1 MKQHWGITLP
11 FIGYNL
17 FIGATVPGIDN
28 AAHVGG
34 LVAGLVAGFTLAAP
48 FGTGARPAVLRAGA
62 GVAAC
67 VAAILVLAMLA
78 PNTRQAWDAE
88 LGFGEEVNHMAQ
100 EEKALVARA
109 REILVQADKR
119 AVAQAETGRQL
130 DGVARS
136 WSGVHARL
144 AAYPLSQKSRFLQTR
159 QDLVEYS
166 ELRRQAFT
174 RLARGFSASQD
185 DSGAVAE
192 FRQLMAQGD
201 AVTARMAAR
210 NKSETQ
216 KQTRKE

>member
-1 MKQHWGITLP
+1 M
-11 FIGYNL
+11 
-17 FIGATVPGIDN
+17 D
-28 AAHVGG
+28 
-34 LVAGLVAGFTLAAP
+34 
-48 FGTGARPAVLRAGA
+48 PA
-62 GVAAC
+62 
-67 VAAILVLAMLA
+67 
-78 PNTRQAWDAE
+78 E
-88 LGFGEEVNHMAQ
+88 F
-100 EEKALVARA
+100 
-109 REILVQADKR
+109 
-119 AVAQAETGRQL
+119 
-130 DGVARS
+130 
-136 WSGVHARL
+136 
-144 AAYPLSQKSRFLQTR
+144 KSRFLQTR